1 MSALCKIN
9 EAQLYLELMLSCSRA
24 FAGADLEVYMLFYL
38 FYPFIGS
45 LKQPDVSELMSNLT

>member
-24 FAGADLEVYMLFYL
+24 LQVLTWRRIHY
-38 FYPFIGS
+38 FIFFTP
-45 LKQPDVSELMSNLT
+45 LLAL